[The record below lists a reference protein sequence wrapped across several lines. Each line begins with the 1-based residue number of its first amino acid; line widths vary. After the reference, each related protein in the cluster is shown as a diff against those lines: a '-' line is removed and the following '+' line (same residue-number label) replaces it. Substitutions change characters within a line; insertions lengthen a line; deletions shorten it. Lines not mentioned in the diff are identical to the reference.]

1 MACFSSLKF
10 KVGVLQ
16 RSEISVVSF
25 ISIFIFDGLII
36 YLFTKYE
43 DKQDSDNNV
52 RAVYNLFLA
61 STYLDHVDR
70 KLSNDIG

>member
-1 MACFSSLKF
+1 M
-10 KVGVLQ
+10 
-16 RSEISVVSF
+16 VSF